1 MDINALK
8 TLATIAELGSFSAAA
23 EKLSLTQPAIS
34 KRISKLERYFD
45 TVLLERDG
53 RITRLT
59 ASGALL
65 INETQSL
72 VQQFDNVKYKVASIN
87 NQVSGHLNII
97 TSHHIGIHR
106 LPPTLKRFNDKHPNV
121 KINLSFADSE
131 VAYRQIESSQD
142 DFGIVTLGPNNF
154 PKINSEVLWKDELI
168 IMVTKDH
175 TLSNSKAT
183 IEQLAKEPAVLPGL
197 ETYTGQIVKNLFD
210 QYQLSLQAN
219 MATNYLETIKM
230 MVSVGL
236 GWTMLPKTMLDNTL
250 SQVIIPNLQAERQL
264 GLIYR
269 KSYQASPAAQAFL
282 TLLRDSV

>member
-72 VQQFDNVKYKVASIN
+72 VQQFDNVKYKVTSIN

-210 QYQLSLQAN
+210 QHQLSLQAN

-236 GWTMLPKTMLDNTL
+236 GWTMLPKTMLDKTL

>member
-72 VQQFDNVKYKVASIN
+72 VQQFDNVKYKVTSIN

-210 QYQLSLQAN
+210 QHQLSLQAN